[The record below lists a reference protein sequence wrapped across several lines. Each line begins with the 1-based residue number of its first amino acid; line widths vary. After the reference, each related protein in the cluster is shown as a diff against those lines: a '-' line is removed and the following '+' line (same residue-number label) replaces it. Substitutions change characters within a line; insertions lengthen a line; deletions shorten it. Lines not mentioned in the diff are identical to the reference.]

1 MTLAAIGEKGFQ
13 FFKEETLDMVLID
26 LGIPEMSGWEVCR
39 KIKQISPDTPAG
51 MMTGG
56 EMDQGKMDACGLD
69 FLISKPFD
77 LNRISNVVAE
87 TMSSKAGW
95 F

>member
-51 MMTGG
+51 MMIFYP
-56 EMDQGKMDACGLD
+56 
-69 FLISKPFD
+69 FLELPKGTLPNKKRNPLRPAS
-77 LNRISNVVAE
+77 LR
-87 TMSSKAGW
+87 
-95 F
+95 